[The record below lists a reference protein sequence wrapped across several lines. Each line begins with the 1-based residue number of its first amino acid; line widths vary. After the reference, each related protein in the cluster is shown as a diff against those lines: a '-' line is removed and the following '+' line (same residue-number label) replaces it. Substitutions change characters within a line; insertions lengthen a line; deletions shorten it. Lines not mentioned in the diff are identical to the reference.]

1 MSKPYW
7 RSAKA
12 KIFFVLA
19 LVLAVLIG
27 SPLFAARLQ
36 PDLILGFPP
45 VLLFFCLGIPLA
57 LLVLS
62 LFKSSIQQ
70 GHDRAYEI
78 DTEDKLR
85 RRAVPKRLKSF
96 PVKAEEIPEAH
107 WPKGER
113 PQDKDAGETVT

>member
-12 KIFFVLA
+12 KIFLILA

-27 SPLFAARLQ
+27 SPLVASRLQ
-36 PDLILGFPP
+36 PELILGFPP
-45 VLLFFCLGIPLA
+45 VLLFFCLGVP
-57 LLVLS
+57 LVL
-62 LFKSSIQQ
+62 LIIAMLKSSIQQ
-70 GHDRAYEI
+70 SHDRAYEV

-96 PVKAEEIPEAH
+96 PVKGEEVPDAH
-107 WPKGER
+107 WPKDQR
-113 PQDKDAGETVT
+113 PQAKAPRETFT

>member
-7 RSAKA
+7 RAAKA
-12 KIFFVLA
+12 KIFIIVALLLA
-19 LVLAVLIG
+19 ILIG
-27 SPLFAARLQ
+27 APLFAAGLQ

-57 LLVLS
+57 LLVLTMV
-62 LFKSSIQQ
+62 KSSMQQ
-70 GHDRAYEI
+70 SHDRAYEV

-96 PVKAEEIPEAH
+96 PVQADEIAEAH

-113 PQDKDAGETVT
+113 PQDKNAGETVT